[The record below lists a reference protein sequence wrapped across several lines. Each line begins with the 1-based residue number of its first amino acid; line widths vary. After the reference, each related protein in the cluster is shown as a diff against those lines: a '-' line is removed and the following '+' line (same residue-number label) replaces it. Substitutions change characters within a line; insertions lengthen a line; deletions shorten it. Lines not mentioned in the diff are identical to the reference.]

1 MSGGGATVGSGRR
14 WGRVEAGSTRSVRA
28 WQQRA
33 GFDAVIV
40 FEEKKGQ
47 VYILPF
53 PVSLMVCGCNGAIDL
68 VKKLAIDPS
77 ADNTGFGHGQDG
89 SNCCRRADPA
99 PSSPLPS
106 PPWVLSF
113 FLIFTEIISF
123 KMPYHLFC

>member
-14 WGRVEAGSTRSVRA
+14 WGRAEAGSTRSVRA

-33 GFDAVIV
+33 GFDAAIV

-47 VYILPF
+47 V
-53 PVSLMVCGCNGAIDL
+53 VSLMVCGCNGTIDL

-99 PSSPLPS
+99 PSSQLPS
-106 PPWVLSF
+106 PPLVLSF
-113 FLIFTEIISF
+113 FLIFT
-123 KMPYHLFC
+123 